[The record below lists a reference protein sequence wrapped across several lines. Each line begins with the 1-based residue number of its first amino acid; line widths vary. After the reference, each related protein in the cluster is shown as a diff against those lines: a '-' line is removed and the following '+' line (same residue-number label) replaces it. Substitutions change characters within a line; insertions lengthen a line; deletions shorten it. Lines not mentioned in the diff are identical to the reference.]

1 MVKTLDVDATY
12 EIAKRSHNWLKVLP
26 TPLPHLPTEVG
37 PRSLSLLGGLR
48 PIPTSPHSSSGA
60 LCSFLSLP
68 PPAAATLALWP
79 SLLPV
84 SKFTKDWWR
93 TACLGAPDGEMRE
106 PGELSVLAFHQE
118 VSQDADGI
126 EMGSNE
132 RGKVGGRATA
142 SAKALG

>member
-26 TPLPHLPTEVG
+26 TPLPHLPAE
-37 PRSLSLLGGLR
+37 LGAQKHPSFCAPSPPH
-48 PIPTSPHSSSGA
+48 PIRA
-60 LCSFLSLP
+60 LEPFALSLP
-68 PPAAATLALWP
+68 PPAAATSALRP

-84 SKFTKDWWR
+84 SKFTKGWWR
-93 TACLGAPDGEMRE
+93 TAYLGAPDGEMRE

-132 RGKVGGRATA
+132 
-142 SAKALG
+142 